1 MITTLKN
8 EQLTVTASSCGAEM
22 QSIVASNGISYLWDG
37 HAPYWNR
44 RSPTLFPIIGALR
57 DNFATSEQGDI
68 HLPKHGFCRSAPF
81 EMVEETP
88 TSVTY
93 AYSDTEET
101 RAMYPYAFR
110 FCVTHSIDGD
120 TVRTTY
126 SVTNTG
132 DAVLPFCVGGHP
144 AFHVPLVEGEEY
156 TDYMVAFEQM
166 ETADCPAIDLTT
178 CLVNDSIKNR
188 LLSDETSF
196 RLNHILFRGDALVF
210 DDLKSKKVKLYS
222 LKSGHGIEME
232 FADFPTFAV
241 WSMADDQPFVCF
253 EPWHGGATRTSEDD
267 VFEHKNGCVL
277 AAPGETRS
285 FTYSMRV
292 F

>member
-8 EQLTVTASSCGAEM
+8 DQLTITASSCGAEL
-22 QSIVASNGISYLWDG
+22 QSITGADGMEYLWDG

-81 EMVEETP
+81 VKVEETA

-93 AYSDTEET
+93 RYTDTPET
-101 RAMYPYAFR
+101 LEMYPYHFS
-110 FCVTHSIDGD
+110 FEVTHAIDGD
-120 TVRTTY
+120 TVKTTY
-126 SVTNTG
+126 AVTNTG
-132 DAVLPFCVGGHP
+132 DCTLPFCVGGHP
-144 AFHVPLVEGEEY
+144 AFHVPLVAGEAY
-156 TDYMVAFEQM
+156 TDYVVEFEVN
-166 ETADCPAIDLTT
+166 ETADCPAIDLNS
-178 CLVNDSIKNR
+178 CLVDDGNLNR
-188 LLSDETSF
+188 LLTNEKSF
-196 RLNHILFRGDALVF
+196 RLNHVLFRGDALVF
-210 DDLKSKKVKLYS
+210 DNLKSKRVKLYS
-222 LKSGHGIEME
+222 MRSGRGVEMDISE
-232 FADFPTFAV
+232 FPTFAV

-277 AAPGETRS
+277 AAPGETYR
-285 FTYSMRV
+285 FTYSVRV